1 MIECK
6 YGKQKRLFI
15 NHLGELIPCCY
26 LNAEALNIAAG
37 VDMGSQGAPPLTL
50 FGELNKKHD
59 NSLYNKS
66 IEEILDGP
74 LFNGITESWDTDQ
87 PVEKCLKTCKIK
99 SRDVFVDNFNY
110 K

>member
-59 NSLYNKS
+59 NIEVCWKLCFEAGKYSLRR
-66 IEEILDGP
+66 L
-74 LFNGITESWDTDQ
+74 
-87 PVEKCLKTCKIK
+87 
-99 SRDVFVDNFNY
+99 
-110 K
+110 